1 VAATDLLVLIIRDS
15 GLRSTLIGRLSLA
28 GESLVTFDGE
38 IDDPALARAV
48 RRPAILIT
56 DAVAPSSPLLAPG
69 EEDRWKGIIVL
80 SEEPEGRNDAA
91 PVRVID
97 KRHAIA
103 GVPALLADWRVG

>member
-38 IDDPALARAV
+38 IDDPALERAV

-56 DAVAPSSPLLAPG
+56 DAVSPNSPLLAPV
-69 EEDRWKGIIVL
+69 EDDRWRGIIVL
-80 SEEPEGRNDAA
+80 SEETESRGDNA

-103 GVPALLADWRVG
+103 GVPALLASWRAG